1 VKRPAIPLVFL
12 VCSMALAA
20 CSPTPSAV
28 STLMQQVT
36 AASQAHDKSALRACF
51 ATEKVTSD
59 QIDQHLGS
67 WDEYLNKGNDDAQWT
82 YSSITYVSL
91 ADAAHDKD
99 ILPDTISTA
108 QGTTVGGMK
117 FAPNITVLGFIKVL
131 FKQPNGMM
139 AGATEPV
146 GMASDGT
153 AKIALEEPQH

>member
-1 VKRPAIPLVFL
+1 
-12 VCSMALAA
+12 
-20 CSPTPSAV
+20 
-28 STLMQQVT
+28 MQQVA
-36 AASQAHDKSALRACF
+36 AASQADDKEALRACF
-51 ATEKVTSD
+51 ATEKVTAG

-67 WDEYLNKGNDDAQWT
+67 WDEYLRKGNDGAQWA

-99 ILPDTISTA
+99 ILPDTITMA

-131 FKQPNGMM
+131 FKEPNGML

-153 AKIALEEPQH
+153 AKIALEEPLH